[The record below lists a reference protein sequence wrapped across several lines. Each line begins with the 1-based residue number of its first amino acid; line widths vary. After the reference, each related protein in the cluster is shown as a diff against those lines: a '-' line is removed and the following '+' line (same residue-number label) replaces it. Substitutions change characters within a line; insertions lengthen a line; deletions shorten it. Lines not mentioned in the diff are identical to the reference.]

1 MIVVG
6 LTGGIGSGKT
16 TVAEQ
21 FKALGVPV
29 YIADEEAKK
38 LMKRSKIIKRK
49 LIHLFGDEAYI
60 DGELNKPFIANIIF
74 NDKTYLEKMNAIIHP
89 RVNKHF
95 QKWASK
101 QEAIYVIKEVAIL
114 FENDGYKACDYVI
127 TVTAPKGLKIKR
139 LLKRDNTTRS
149 KIEAIMN
156 NQWTDE
162 EKVKR
167 SDFVIENIELEN
179 TKNQILRINNQL
191 LENYNKTHIL
201 TFLLM

>member
-16 TVAEQ
+16 TIAKQ
-21 FKALGVPV
+21 FTALGIPV

-49 LIHLFGDEAYI
+49 LVQLFGDAAYI
-60 DGELNKPFIANIIF
+60 DGKLNKPFIANIIF

-89 RVNKHF
+89 RVKKHF
-95 QKWASK
+95 QKWVLK
-101 QEAIYVIKEVAIL
+101 QETAYVIKEVAIL
-114 FENDGYKACDYVI
+114 FENGGDKACDYVI
-127 TVTAPKGLKIKR
+127 IVTAPKELRIER
-139 LLKRDNTTRS
+139 LLKRDNTTKV

-162 EKVKR
+162 KKVKR
-167 SDFVIENIELEN
+167 SHFVIENIELESA
-179 TKNQILRINNQL
+179 KNQVIKIHKQL
-191 LENYNKTHIL
+191 IKKAH
-201 TFLLM
+201 